1 MNYSNKNIVLLGG
14 NFAINVI
21 GEVLLSLN
29 HNITHISSSKKD
41 FKHYHLLDKNI
52 FIIAIPPAKN
62 LFFFVN
68 ALTNKHT
75 KVFIE
80 KPLSNDLVS
89 SYQIRDICFKKNI
102 KLFIDYSFNFLESF
116 KFLFTQLKINHEK
129 VLTYEFEW
137 NTQTKQKNFK
147 NNWKH
152 LSPLGGGGL
161 YNYISHIISV
171 LVINFNDVSIVDAKL
186 CNKHLDNCI
195 FNDTHGNI
203 IFKHFGG
210 ISGSIKYDIFSNNSL
225 FAFNIVTKQNTYKIS
240 NDEKDFFS
248 KFIVKKNNKTI
259 YTEDNSKYKD
269 ARIAPIQASIS
280 SFLLEDHMFEKLN
293 IDHALSVQNIL
304 YYIQL
309 SSSKRKELYV
319 NSFKN

>member
-1 MNYSNKNIVLLGG
+1 MGG

-62 LFFFVN
+62 LSFFVN
-68 ALTNKHT
+68 ALTNKNI

-80 KPLSNDLVS
+80 KP
-89 SYQIRDICFKKNI
+89 F
-102 KLFIDYSFNFLESF
+102 SFNFLASF

-129 VLTYEFEW
+129 VLNYEFEW

-171 LVINFNDVSIVDAKL
+171 LIINFNDVSIVDAKL
-186 CNKHLDNCI
+186 CNKHLDN
-195 FNDTHGNI
+195 
-203 IFKHFGG
+203 
-210 ISGSIKYDIFSNNSL
+210 
-225 FAFNIVTKQNTYKIS
+225 
-240 NDEKDFFS
+240 
-248 KFIVKKNNKTI
+248 
-259 YTEDNSKYKD
+259 
-269 ARIAPIQASIS
+269 
-280 SFLLEDHMFEKLN
+280 
-293 IDHALSVQNIL
+293 
-304 YYIQL
+304 
-309 SSSKRKELYV
+309 
-319 NSFKN
+319 